1 MKAFGLE
8 EKCIFGFNN
17 NNNNNKNKNNNNNIY
32 IYIYIY
38 IYINKCG
45 GKVYLGIKCSMLW

>member
-17 NNNNNKNKNNNNNIY
+17 NSPNNNNDNNNNNNNNNNIY
-32 IYIYIY
+32 
-38 IYINKCG
+38 KCG
-45 GKVYLGIKCSMLW
+45 GRFYLGIKCSMLW

>member
-17 NNNNNKNKNNNNNIY
+17 NSPNNNNDNNNNNIY
-32 IYIYIY
+32 
-38 IYINKCG
+38 KCG
-45 GKVYLGIKCSMLW
+45 GRFYLGIKCSMLW